1 MANLGYIQVTRQC
14 NQHCRFCSNP
24 ERMVTLSL
32 EEAVERV
39 NDLADREYFGV
50 IFTGGEPTLMEHLPE
65 AMAHAKSRGVQVRLI
80 TNGQKTADY
89 DFISRLVD
97 AGLDHINISMHSYRD
112 SVQAFLTENPDSLK
126 NITKTLENTSKLD
139 LSTDINTVINSYNAD
154 HLDMTVKWVVRNFP
168 HVRHFVWN
176 NIDPRMNRASQ
187 NKDTVPKLQS
197 FEISLYKACRFLEAT
212 GRTFR
217 VERVPLCYMADFAH
231 CSTET
236 RKIIKNEERIVHF
249 LDEKRFVRQ
258 TDWEHGKAECCK
270 ICFLESIC
278 AGLYE
283 IDTYYDSEELYPIF
297 IKKET
302 IVSKVIPSADDSAE
316 D

>member
-24 ERMVTLSL
+24 ERMITLSI

-39 NDLADREYFGV
+39 NDLADRNYFGV
-50 IFTGGEPTLMEHLPE
+50 IFTGGEPTLMDHLPE
-65 AMAHAKSRGVQVRLI
+65 AIAHAKSRGVQARLI

-89 DFISRLVD
+89 EYFKTLVE
-97 AGLDHINISMHSYRD
+97 AGLDHINVSTHSYRD

-126 NITKTLENTSKLD
+126 NITRTLENSGMLD
-139 LSTDINTVINSYNAD
+139 ISTDINTVINHYNAD
-154 HLDMTVKWVVRNFP
+154 HLDSTVRWVVKNFP

-187 NKDTVPKLQS
+187 NRDTVPGLQE
-197 FEISLYKACRFLEAT
+197 FEIPLYKACKFLEAT
-212 GRTFR
+212 DRTFR

-236 RKIIKNEERIVHF
+236 RKIIKMEERIVHF
-249 LDEKRFVRQ
+249 LDEKQFVRQ
-258 TDWEHGKAECCK
+258 TDWLHGKTDCCK
-270 ICFLESIC
+270 SCLLDSIC

-283 IDTYYDSEELYPIF
+283 IDTYYDSKELYPVF
-297 IKKET
+297 IRKET
-302 IVSKVIPSADDSAE
+302 IINKVKPTIDQDD